1 MLKLDKAWWEVGM
14 PAKLIMVMVSTANYN
29 ISPVMTDLTAMQW
42 FIRTFELVALWIRN
56 RIPNPNRG
64 PNFQYKEVQ
73 TELHLSYLFLVS
85 LLPTVTSLVGP
96 PTSSA
101 LQTAGLENPSVK
113 VKPNA
118 EAADGPFA
126 AVEELWAVLLKT
138 MSSCCFLLQW
148 RTAAPRSYSQTWPSQ
163 SSTEPCTELR
173 LRCSAI
179 KGKKNVFG
187 LMSSFCNFVLSYFHF
202 DQTVTN
208 SIRWSYTSS
217 NVLNVPRVLVGM
229 STLPLRGYHG

>member
-1 MLKLDKAWWEVGM
+1 MLKLDKAWWQVGM
-14 PAKLIMVMVSTANYN
+14 PATLIMVMGSTANCN

-42 FIRTFELVALWIRN
+42 FVRTFELVALWIWN
-56 RIPNPNRG
+56 RSPNPNRG

-73 TELHLSYLFLVS
+73 TELHLCYLFLLS
-85 LLPTVTSLVGP
+85 LLPTVTRLVCP

-101 LQTAGLENPSVK
+101 LQMAGLEDPSVK
-113 VKPNA
+113 VKHNA
-118 EAADGPFA
+118 EATDGPFA

-138 MSSCCFLLQW
+138 VSSCCFLLQW
-148 RTAAPRSYSQTWPSQ
+148 RTAAARSYSQTWPSR

-173 LRCSAI
+173 LRCPAI
-179 KGKKNVFG
+179 KGKRNVFG

-208 SIRWSYTSS
+208 STRSSYSSS
-217 NVLNVPRVLVGM
+217 NVLNVALILVGM
-229 STLPLRGYHG
+229 STFPLRGYHG

>member
-1 MLKLDKAWWEVGM
+1 MLKLDKAWWQVGM

-64 PNFQYKEVQ
+64 PHFQYKEVQ
-73 TELHLSYLFLVS
+73 TELHLSYPFLVS
-85 LLPTVTSLVGP
+85 LLPTVTRLVGP

-101 LQTAGLENPSVK
+101 LQTAGWEDPSVK
-113 VKPNA
+113 VQPNA

-148 RTAAPRSYSQTWPSQ
+148 RTAAPRSYSQTWPSHPT
-163 SSTEPCTELR
+163 TEPCTELR

-179 KGKKNVFG
+179 KGKKNCIWFDVFF
-187 LMSSFCNFVLSYFHF
+187 LQLCFILFPFWS
-202 DQTVTN
+202 N
-208 SIRWSYTSS
+208 SHKQY
-217 NVLNVPRVLVGM
+217 
-229 STLPLRGYHG
+229 